1 MLQSDERARLVPDIV
16 TLVSILEACGI
27 SIEYLKIGEAIHTEV
42 MKLRLLDK
50 DVMLGTALVD
60 MHGKCSV
67 MEKTQKMFNVFPLIL
82 HLGTH

>member
-1 MLQSDERARLVPDIV
+1 MLQSDERARLVPDTF

-27 SIEYLKIGEAIHTEV
+27 SYEYLKIGEAIHTEV

-50 DVMLGTALVD
+50 DVM
-60 MHGKCSV
+60 HGKCSL
-67 MEKTQKMFNVFPLIL
+67 MEKTQKMFNEFPLIL